1 VACAIDIRLREL
13 LRDSMPT
20 ITNADEA
27 RPQISVAVL
36 SLRSLHLLQM
46 ATIYDFLQLT
56 EVNITQEGAHI
67 EPQGADV
74 YRVRLYAVLGEG
86 IHRA

>member
-1 VACAIDIRLREL
+1 
-13 LRDSMPT
+13 
-20 ITNADEA
+20 
-27 RPQISVAVL
+27 
-36 SLRSLHLLQM
+36 M